1 MYYGIVKDILDP
13 LKLGRAKVNVYH
25 VHDNISTNDLGWS
38 NVSMPA
44 SVPAISG
51 IGQSVNLIAEVLWKD
66 GDLLDEQITGAAG
79 KVIRHVSLSTTPSA
93 GDIKVNGTLVFGF
106 FEDPMMQEFVVMGT
120 LPTKT
125 AGLHDNNVRVRGETD
140 PNAADPKGAY
150 EPASGYAP
158 IYPTN
163 NVMETESGHV
173 KEYDDTPGAERIME
187 RHKSGTQY
195 EIQPNGSK
203 IERIVRDNY
212 TLIVGQDTVEI
223 KGNVKVYISG
233 DANIAV
239 AKDLTTQVAGNMYSI
254 VDGNADLLVKGDID
268 GEVRG
273 NIDMQVGKNN
283 KLAHVIYNED
293 GTIATHN
300 TKNLGGLTK
309 NEAIATWFPIIKNID
324 GDTRWTMDHRG
335 MRQVKEIPASAAWV
349 GIGNNYSQTRDHLAL
364 SESNGVQKS
373 LYYSVALTSN
383 AEGDLGS
390 ASISVQELGDDI
402 IDGTNIYFLMDVST
416 TILGQIDYAFAN
428 ENWHAIEQLGALYA
442 VDINGEQRD
451 VGGVAAPVNNLIEFD
466 IDKLKLVGDLWTY
479 PGYTSLTAS
488 FGNVDLHLEGTLTG
502 LVDGDVNMT
511 VLSNAKL
518 DIKKDADIDV
528 AGNVDMDVIGNVD
541 MDVTGNLTASV
552 QGATSL
558 RGVDED
564 NVTLLSIDFDNAASK
579 ITLDSTDVEIKGKL
593 KVFGTTTTSE
603 TLILDTHQH
612 AGDGGDNSGPNT
624 GGPANP

>member
-1 MYYGIVKDILDP
+1 MQYGIVKDILDP
-13 LKLGRAKVNVYH
+13 LKLGRVKVNIYH
-25 VHDNISTNDLGWS
+25 IHDNISTDDLGWS

-44 SVPAISG
+44 TVPAVSG

-66 GDLLDEQITGAAG
+66 GELLDEQITGAAG
-79 KVIRHVSLSTTPSA
+79 QVIRHVSNSTTPAA

-106 FEDPMMQEFVVMGT
+106 FEDPMMQEFVVVGT

-125 AGLHDNNVRVRGETD
+125 AGLHDNNVRVRGEAD
-140 PNAADPKGAY
+140 PNASDPKGVY

-158 IYPTN
+158 IYPYN
-163 NVMETESGHV
+163 NVMEKESGHV

-203 IERIVRDNY
+203 IEKIVRDNY
-212 TLIVGQDTVEI
+212 TLIVGNDTVEI

-239 AKDLTTQVAGNMYSI
+239 AKDLTAQVGGNMNTI

-283 KLAHVIYNED
+283 LLAHITYNED

-324 GDTRWTMDHRG
+324 GVTRWTMDHRG
-335 MRQVKEIPASAAWV
+335 MRQIKEMPATAAWV
-349 GIGNNYSQTRDHLAL
+349 NIGNNYSQTRDYLSL
-364 SESNGVQKS
+364 SESNGVQKE
-373 LYYSVALTSN
+373 LFYSIALASDP
-383 AEGDLGS
+383 EGDLGT
-390 ASISVQELGDDI
+390 ASVSVQELGDDI

-416 TILGQIDYAFAN
+416 TILGQIDYAFKN
-428 ENWHAIEQLGALYA
+428 NNFHAIEQLGALYA
-442 VDINGEQRD
+442 VDINGVQRD
-451 VGGVAAPVNNLIEFD
+451 VGGVAMPVNNLIEFD

-511 VLSNAKL
+511 VLNNAKL
-518 DIKKDADIDV
+518 DVRKNADIDIG
-528 AGNVDMDVIGNVD
+528 GNITADVVGS
-541 MDVTGNLTASV
+541 MTASV

-593 KVFGTTTTSE
+593 KVFGTTTTG
-603 TLILDTHQH
+603 TGNLILDTHQH

>member
-1 MYYGIVKDILDP
+1 MQYGIVKDILDP
-13 LKLGRAKVNVYH
+13 LKLGRVKVNVYH
-25 VHDNISTNDLGWS
+25 IHDNISTDDLGWS

-44 SVPAISG
+44 TVPAVSG

-66 GDLLDEQITGAAG
+66 GELLDEQITGAAG
-79 KVIRHVSLSTTPSA
+79 QVIRHVSNSTTPAA

-106 FEDPMMQEFVVMGT
+106 FEDLMMQEFVVVGT

-125 AGLHDNNVRVRGETD
+125 AGIHDNNVRVRGEAD
-140 PNAADPKGAY
+140 PNASDPKGVY

-158 IYPTN
+158 IYPYN

-203 IERIVRDNY
+203 IEKIVRDNY
-212 TLIVGQDTVEI
+212 TLIVGNDTVEI

-239 AKDLTTQVAGNMYSI
+239 AKDLTAQVGGNMNTI

-283 KLAHVIYNED
+283 LLAHITYNED

-335 MRQVKEIPASAAWV
+335 MRQIKEMPATAAWV
-349 GIGNNYSQTRDHLAL
+349 NIGNNYSQTRDYLSL
-364 SESNGVQKS
+364 SEINGVQKE
-373 LYYSVALTSN
+373 LYYSIALASDP
-383 AEGDLGS
+383 EGDLGT
-390 ASISVQELGDDI
+390 ASVSVQELGDDI

-416 TILGQIDYAFAN
+416 TILGQIDYAFKN
-428 ENWHAIEQLGALYA
+428 NNFHAIEQLGALYA
-442 VDINGEQRD
+442 VDINGVQRD
-451 VGGVAAPVNNLIEFD
+451 VGGVAMPVNNLIEFD

-511 VLSNAKL
+511 VLNNAKL
-518 DIKKDADIDV
+518 DVRKNADIDIG
-528 AGNVDMDVIGNVD
+528 GNITADVVGS
-541 MDVTGNLTASV
+541 MTASV

-593 KVFGTTTTSE
+593 KVFGTTTTG
-603 TLILDTHQH
+603 TGNLILDTHQH

-624 GGPANP
+624 GGPANA